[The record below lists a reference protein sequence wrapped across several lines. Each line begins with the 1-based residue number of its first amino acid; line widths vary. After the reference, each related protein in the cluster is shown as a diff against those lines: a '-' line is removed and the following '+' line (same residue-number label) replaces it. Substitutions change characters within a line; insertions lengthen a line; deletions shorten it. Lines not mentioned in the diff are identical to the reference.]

1 MLMAMTQAQ
10 NLKPNFSLAFCKS
23 ILVYLGAWFGWHWPG
38 QQCELTPLCFNLQHM
53 RRNPSIMNHSGITGQ
68 AEVTVGVVRQTN
80 GDVLNHLSHT
90 WCFQLQK
97 ALKPRLLRLL
107 PQLRECQSEIPDPS
121 RELPLGL
128 SNSTDL
134 RAEVRRLGWHN

>member
-1 MLMAMTQAQ
+1 
-10 NLKPNFSLAFCKS
+10 
-23 ILVYLGAWFGWHWPG
+23 
-38 QQCELTPLCFNLQHM
+38 M

-80 GDVLNHLSHT
+80 GDVLNHFDSHLMLSASEGLEAKVAAFT
-90 WCFQLQK
+90 
-97 ALKPRLLRLL
+97 

-134 RAEVRRLGWHN
+134 RAEVRRLG